1 MGNLRLAYEYR
12 PWGIT
17 ATLRAN
23 YRGKYGY
30 SDTNGNQFIDGY
42 DRFVNGYTLLNASAG
57 KTFLQNRL
65 SAQLSVDNLT
75 GHKDPFIPNLAGRVY
90 TVGLGWKFIKQ

>member
-1 MGNLRLAYEYR
+1 M
-12 PWGIT
+12 
-17 ATLRAN
+17 
-23 YRGKYGY
+23 
-30 SDTNGNQFIDGY
+30 
-42 DRFVNGYTLLNASAG
+42 NGYTLLNASAG